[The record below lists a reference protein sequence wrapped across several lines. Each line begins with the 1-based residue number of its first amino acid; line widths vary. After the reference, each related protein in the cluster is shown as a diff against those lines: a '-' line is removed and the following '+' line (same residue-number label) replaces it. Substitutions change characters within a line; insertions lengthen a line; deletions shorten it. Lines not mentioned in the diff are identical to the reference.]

1 MFPMSLLDAAVQLSH
16 MMVYLRAAA
25 DSFSLWERHGVY
37 AISEKA
43 LSRGCCHRVFCS
55 LELL

>member
-1 MFPMSLLDAAVQLSH
+1 MSLLDAAVQLSH